1 MRGSEHSEYR
11 APVFDLTLLR
21 PRSGSRSTFMLR
33 VSVNVGDEEAYRYLG
48 IAEASSLHDVSRA
61 VATAFGLSAQP
72 AGFTT
77 EPAEPRPDTVLDP
90 ATTLSDALTGARTTI
105 YYHWG
110 LWRFDLEL
118 VEAYPR
124 DDATPPAVCIA
135 GSGAFGT
142 EGLNISE
149 INRDLIGEDIAADV
163 LKLTRAEVRDVV
175 ARTSMYDFVLLLKAL
190 DLGRETDLPASVR
203 ASTSKL
209 PRERTAAGR
218 DAFWAVVLALACFA
232 DAETTDSIITS
243 TYASLGHPKLPARK
257 VRHKCA
263 GSLVRLA
270 AIGAYGASEV
280 APVERLDTFRAL
292 LRG

>member
-1 MRGSEHSEYR
+1 M
-11 APVFDLTLLR
+11 FDLTLLR

-90 ATTLSDALTGARTTI
+90 ATTLGDAFTGARTTI

-124 DDATPPAVCIA
+124 DDATPPAVCVA
-135 GSGAFGT
+135 GSGAFGAAELSIT
-142 EGLNISE
+142 E
-149 INRDLIGEDIAADV
+149 INRDLIGEDFAADV

-203 ASTSKL
+203 ASISKL

-218 DAFWAVVLALACFA
+218 DAFWSVILALACFA
-232 DAETTDSIITS
+232 DAETTDNIITS
-243 TYASLGHPKLPARK
+243 TYASLGHPALPAQQ
-257 VRHKCA
+257 VREKCA
-263 GSLVRLA
+263 GSLVRLTA
-270 AIGAYGASEV
+270 SGAYGSSKA